1 MYLTKEDCETML
13 SKILKEI
20 IGLFNEQQRLLLEYN
35 INDFNPNEKKI
46 EEIKKKLVEL
56 NKIVDGLEKYMS
68 FFTEINDK
76 KLADFIF
83 SQL

>member
-13 SKILKEI
+13 SKILTEI
-20 IGLFNEQQRLLLEYN
+20 IGLFNEQQRLLQEYN
-35 INDFNPNEKKI
+35 IHDFNPNEKKL

-68 FFTEINDK
+68 FFIELNDK
-76 KLADFIF
+76 KLADFLF